1 MGPVAAIGA
10 RQLSCVLT
18 RARVAAALAGSGLEP
33 YPVFRSSR
41 AANDNIRC
49 CGNDI
54 MRVLLVEDDLQIGQS
69 LLRALQDADYSVD
82 WVRDGTAGSAAIA
95 AAEYTVVLLDLGLP
109 GMSGIDLLKASRA
122 AGNKVPVLILTARDE
137 LEARVQGLD
146 VGADDYILKPF
157 DVPELLARIR
167 AVLRRKAGYA
177 VSRLGDDSF
186 NLDLDKRTLCF
197 NGVTSVLSAREF
209 ALMLAFLE
217 RPGTILSRD
226 QLEDRLYGWGKE
238 VESNAVDVLIH
249 SVRKKFGQS
258 VIRNVRGLGW
268 TVMLSDSA
276 KA

>member
-1 MGPVAAIGA
+1 
-10 RQLSCVLT
+10 
-18 RARVAAALAGSGLEP
+18 
-33 YPVFRSSR
+33 
-41 AANDNIRC
+41 
-49 CGNDI
+49 
-54 MRVLLVEDDLQIGQS
+54 MRVLLIEDDLQIGQS

-82 WVRDGTAGSAAIA
+82 WVRDGNAGSAAIE

-122 AGNKVPVLILTARDE
+122 AGNKVPVLILTARDD

-146 VGADDYILKPF
+146 VGADDYVLKPF
-157 DVPELLARIR
+157 AVPELLARIR

-177 VSRLGDDSF
+177 VSRLGDDSL
-186 NLDLDKRTLCF
+186 NLDLDKRTLCC

-268 TVMLSDSA
+268 TVMLGESA

>member
-1 MGPVAAIGA
+1 
-10 RQLSCVLT
+10 
-18 RARVAAALAGSGLEP
+18 
-33 YPVFRSSR
+33 
-41 AANDNIRC
+41 
-49 CGNDI
+49 

-109 GMSGIDLLKASRA
+109 GMSGIDLLKTSRA

-186 NLDLDKRTLCF
+186 NLDLDKRTLCC

-268 TVMLSDSA
+268 TVMLGDSA